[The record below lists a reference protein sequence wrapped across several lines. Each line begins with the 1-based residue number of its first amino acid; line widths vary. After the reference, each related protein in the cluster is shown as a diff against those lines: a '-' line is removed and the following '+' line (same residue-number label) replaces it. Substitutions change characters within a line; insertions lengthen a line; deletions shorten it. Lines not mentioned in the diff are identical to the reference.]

1 MMTCLQ
7 HKPGSWTRS
16 VLNYYEEAIL
26 GEFFLKVE
34 FLEGVVCAFQE
45 RGVSTGRLLQ
55 GLGGSL
61 NNAEFLC
68 ILLHDEACQLRTYF
82 CILLLYLTDSVC
94 KGQ

>member
-16 VLNYYEEAIL
+16 VLNYYEEVIL

-45 RGVSTGRLLQ
+45 RGVSTGLVFHGCYQ
-55 GLGGSL
+55 FGSGSK
-61 NNAEFLC
+61 NERFT
-68 ILLHDEACQLRTYF
+68 I
-82 CILLLYLTDSVC
+82 S
-94 KGQ
+94 